1 MKNAMKEGL
10 HIKCQKEEKEFVTA
24 EEERKFWE
32 MNLLGTSSAKS
43 LLYTVYFNN
52 GKIFGLQGGDHR
64 NIVLSN
70 FELGSNFIKF
80 QENSCKTFHGGVSDL
95 KHIPRTVKHICHEEG
110 AKHEPCLVEIYHLY
124 IGLVEVFAKNGNAF
138 YYKASKAKFGFEKV
152 PVGINTLNKVLPDLC
167 EAAGVKQ
174 KTAHCL
180 RITCASSL
188 FNAGVE
194 EKLRRERTGHRSNAL
209 LKYEK
214 PSEENKGKVSY
225 LLGLNAVLS
234 TSKGETCKQEDEKPL
249 SSLFNAAFHEGTFQ
263 NWNFHVVNNFW
274 KYESEQLIV

>member
-1 MKNAMKEGL
+1 M
-10 HIKCQKEEKEFVTA
+10 
-24 EEERKFWE
+24 
-32 MNLLGTSSAKS
+32 
-43 LLYTVYFNN
+43 
-52 GKIFGLQGGDHR
+52 
-64 NIVLSN
+64 LSN
-70 FELGSNFIKF
+70 FELGSTFIKF
-80 QENSCKTFHGGVSDL
+80 QENSCQTFHGGVSDL

-110 AKHEPCLVEIYHLY
+110 VKHEPCLVEIYRLY

-152 PVGINTLNKVLPDLC
+152 PVSINTLNKVLPDLC
-167 EAAGVKQ
+167 AAAGVKR

-194 EKLRRERTGHRSNAL
+194 EKLIRERTGHWSNAL

-225 LLGLNAVLS
+225 LLGPNAVRVRQRR
-234 TSKGETCKQEDEKPL
+234 CPL
-249 SSLFNAAFHEGTFQ
+249 APD
-263 NWNFHVVNNFW
+263 
-274 KYESEQLIV
+274 K

>member
-1 MKNAMKEGL
+1 MKNATKEGL

-32 MNLLGTSSAKS
+32 MNLLGTTSAKS
-43 LLYTVYFNN
+43 LLYTVYYYN
-52 GKIFGLQGGDHR
+52 GKTFGLRGGDHR
-64 NIVLSN
+64 NIVLNN

-80 QENSCKTFHGGVSDL
+80 QENYCKTFHGRVSDL
-95 KHIPRTVKHICHEEG
+95 KYIPRTVKNICHEEG
-110 AKHEPCLVEIYHLY
+110 VKREPYLVEIYRLY
-124 IGLVEVFAKNGNAF
+124 IRLVEVFAKNGNAF
-138 YYKASKAKFGFEKV
+138 YYNASKAKFGFEKV

-167 EAAGVKQ
+167 EAARVKR

-180 RITCASSL
+180 RVTCASSL

-194 EKLRRERTGHRSNAL
+194 EKLKRERTGHRSNAL

-225 LLGLNAVLS
+225 LLGTSAVLN
-234 TSKGETCKQEDEKPL
+234 TSKGQTCKREDEKPI
-249 SSLFNAAFHEGTFQ
+249 SSLFNAAFHEETFQ
-263 NWNFHVVNNFW
+263 NCNFHVVNKFS
-274 KYESEQLIV
+274 KYESE